1 MIHQSVFGHC
11 PNRTLRVTLVGVG
24 GNGSKMLIGLKNL
37 HLALSTLGLFRLH
50 VTAYDH
56 DLVSESNLVRQSYY
70 PSDIGQNKAVLL
82 VNRIN
87 LSCGLAWEAQ
97 ARAYNH
103 NSSDFNADL
112 LMSCVDTRF
121 ARAEIVK
128 TLEYRKP
135 SYWLD
140 LGNDVTTGQYV
151 LGQPASGD
159 NKNSRSR
166 LRTAVELFPSIA
178 DTCIPEDATPSC
190 TTREALEKQ
199 DLFVNDILVAQAL
212 NLLWQLLFSGR
223 LEHHGGF
230 INAQH
235 GTVSALP
242 IDLKTWNRLAR
253 AAAQPVN

>member
-1 MIHQSVFGHC
+1 MHQCVFGHY

-103 NSSDFNADL
+103 NSSDVNADL
-112 LMSCVDTRF
+112 LISCVDTRF
-121 ARAEIVK
+121 ARG
-128 TLEYRKP
+128 
-135 SYWLD
+135 S
-140 LGNDVTTGQYV
+140 
-151 LGQPASGD
+151 
-159 NKNSRSR
+159 
-166 LRTAVELFPSIA
+166 
-178 DTCIPEDATPSC
+178 
-190 TTREALEKQ
+190 
-199 DLFVNDILVAQAL
+199 
-212 NLLWQLLFSGR
+212 
-223 LEHHGGF
+223 
-230 INAQH
+230 
-235 GTVSALP
+235 
-242 IDLKTWNRLAR
+242 
-253 AAAQPVN
+253 